1 MIPRYALGILCP
13 SPPNAPQT
21 IACRTRH
28 LRKAYELPLS
38 VGFSLQKSLYWR
50 HCLEMITYNEETPLG
65 CFPSDIYTLWS
76 QGHLLLMLDI
86 RDSPICSGRW
96 SCIEQRKHVVHCV
109 WIEVCDDHDNSLP
122 HTHWS
127 TFFPIAINFFF
138 PIAITPLLRLA
149 YRPQTASSTCSA
161 TQRSLKTPTGGT
173 L

>member
-1 MIPRYALGILCP
+1 MIIFLVLFNVQQLCP

-21 IACRTRH
+21 IACRSCH
-28 LRKAYELPLS
+28 LPWKYTSSHSASRLVK
-38 VGFSLQKSLYWR
+38 KSLYWTQR
-50 HCLEMITYNEETPLG
+50 LDMITYNEETPLG
-65 CFPSDIYTLWS
+65 CFPSDIYTLWA
-76 QGHLLLMLDI
+76 QGHLLLMLDF

-138 PIAITPLLRLA
+138 FLLLSH
-149 YRPQTASSTCSA
+149 PSFV
-161 TQRSLKTPTGGT
+161 
-173 L
+173 